1 MALRRLLSGWL
12 IAMAAL
18 ARSVAQALERASED
32 RSTVAPDPVMTALAE
47 RYPGAPAHWLA
58 HVAERTSQLAEVG
71 ERPARLDTVRP
82 GRS

>member
-32 RSTVAPDPVMTALAE
+32 RSAPLDPVMAALAE

-58 HVAERTSQLAEVG
+58 HVAERTSQMADAASL
-71 ERPARLDTVRP
+71 RCR
-82 GRS
+82 

>member
-32 RSTVAPDPVMTALAE
+32 RSTA
-47 RYPGAPAHWLA
+47 RH
-58 HVAERTSQLAEVG
+58 RT
-71 ERPARLDTVRP
+71 
-82 GRS
+82 RS